1 MSTPLPE
8 THVPERDGRNWT
20 AARTWRRVVVLASA
34 ATYLWVLFLLAMWV
48 LGPMVGFRWQPVM
61 IDAGSMLPVIQP
73 GDVVLVDTSGRI
85 VEAWGDA

>member
-48 LGPMVGFRWQPVM
+48 LGPMVGFRW
-61 IDAGSMLPVIQP
+61 
-73 GDVVLVDTSGRI
+73 
-85 VEAWGDA
+85 